1 MFNTVH
7 AATGNEQYHIQA
19 EISQAVLTY
28 IFLWDTMKSIMI
40 DVKAGDGIMLIQDK
54 MQKPM
59 LEAKYLNVENTDRYR
74 PIMRLFYLQYE
85 KLKYWMYQEEVY
97 EELKENPE
105 FAGYTM
111 EQCQQD
117 LTALKEWGN
126 LLTIQDTRKVTSI
139 EEFKSR
145 KFRYQLSE
153 ISVEIERMVLRIENL
168 FIEGSSLEPSLL
180 ERIRDTLEKTEEM
193 AGEESIER
201 IHGWWDGLTTDFV
214 RLNQNYQDYMREL
227 NSVRA
232 EEMMKTRE
240 FLLFKDRLI
249 EYLRSFVKSLQMHV
263 PVIEERLK
271 KTDAAVMEKILA
283 KETEYE
289 LSIPRLEAVEEKL
302 LSENIRGRWK
312 SILEWFSGSRER
324 ESEAGKVFDTTN
336 DIIRRITRYA
346 TRISEM
352 SNQGANRR
360 EEYRKLSELF
370 YGCRDIYEAHRLSA
384 MVFGMERP
392 LHLKGE
398 FRRETDS
405 INSRIYEENPHVV
418 TLRPRVRYYREKAR
432 RSAVIDYTEEKE
444 TLKAETIRRQKEE
457 RELWKTYIKDGRLVF
472 ASLPVIEPAV
482 RDVFLLWLSKALE
495 NKSHRAK
502 TEDGQMYRIEDIQVK
517 HYCILQCTDGSLW
530 MPAYT
535 LVFE

>member
-1 MFNTVH
+1 
-7 AATGNEQYHIQA
+7 
-19 EISQAVLTY
+19 
-28 IFLWDTMKSIMI
+28 
-40 DVKAGDGIMLIQDK
+40 MLIQDK
-54 MQKPM
+54 MRKPM

-105 FAGYTM
+105 FSDYTM

-180 ERIRDTLEKTEEM
+180 ERIRAALEKTEKI
-193 AGEESIER
+193 AGEEAGKV
-201 IHGWWDGLTTDFV
+201 HGWWDGLTTDFV

-249 EYLRSFVKSLQMHV
+249 EYLRSFVQSLQMHV

-271 KTDAAVMEKILA
+271 KTDVAAVERILA

-289 LSIPRLEAVEEKL
+289 LSIPRLETVDEKL

-312 SILEWFSGSRER
+312 SILEWFSGSGGR

-336 DIIRRITRYA
+336 DIIRKITRYA

-370 YGCRDIYEAHRLSA
+370 YGCRDIHEAHRLSA
-384 MVFGMERP
+384 MVFGMEKP

-405 INSRIYEENPHVV
+405 INSGIYEENPHVV
-418 TLRPRVRYYREKAR
+418 TLRPRVRSYREKAR
-432 RSAVIDYTEEKE
+432 RSAVIDHTEEKE
-444 TLKAETIRRQKEE
+444 ALKVETIRRQEEE
-457 RELWKTYIKDGRLVF
+457 RKLWKTYIKDGRLVF
-472 ASLPVIEPAV
+472 DSLPVIEPAV

-502 TEDGQMYRIEDIQVK
+502 TEDGQMYHIEDIQVK
-517 HYCILQCTDGSLW
+517 QYCMLQCTDGNLW